1 MPRTANRKKRPDG
14 NYVKQ
19 ITVGRKPDGK
29 PIRKTFYAKT
39 LKEIEQRI
47 SEFEQHQRQGTI
59 PANEKM
65 TFGELADLWI
75 NDYKPTI
82 GISTRKMYMA
92 ILKNHLKPQLA
103 SIKLKELKP
112 HSLQSIIN
120 NMAEKGYSEK
130 TMKEVKIAAAQIIDI
145 ALQND
150 LLYRNVFS
158 KVTIPHVEKEERR
171 PLTQKEIDLI
181 TSTYQGHRMG
191 VPAMLMLYCGLRR
204 GELVALT
211 WGDADLKAKLLTVNK
226 AVCYDGN
233 TPYVKTPKTKAGT
246 RTVPIPDILLPILQG
261 RRASSL
267 MICPDVDGDMMTES
281 AMTRAWESYQHFLNI
296 SAGGRVASRSRPKIQ
311 VIDNITPHML
321 RHTYAT
327 MLYDAGV
334 DVKSAQKFL
343 GHADISTTLKI
354 YTHLSEQKEQQAI
367 SALNAHLSGAKKGE
381 KPGDSTV

>member
-1 MPRTANRKKRPDG
+1 MPRIANRKKRPDG

-204 GELVALT
+204 GDE
-211 WGDADLKAKLLTVNK
+211 
-226 AVCYDGN
+226 
-233 TPYVKTPKTKAGT
+233 YVKHKLKKGQIFFKQPKSAAP
-246 RTVPIPDILLPILQG
+246 TVSDKRSAFIIL
-261 RRASSL
+261 R
-267 MICPDVDGDMMTES
+267 
-281 AMTRAWESYQHFLNI
+281 I
-296 SAGGRVASRSRPKIQ
+296 SA
-311 VIDNITPHML
+311 
-321 RHTYAT
+321 
-327 MLYDAGV
+327 
-334 DVKSAQKFL
+334 
-343 GHADISTTLKI
+343 
-354 YTHLSEQKEQQAI
+354 
-367 SALNAHLSGAKKGE
+367 
-381 KPGDSTV
+381 